1 MIIRKILA
9 FTTAASLMMSA
20 AVFAAPAAEEIT
32 FQDETGSIV
41 VSPDN
46 SFIVTTQGQNMEGA
60 AFDLYVI
67 GSADENGTITLTS
80 LTDGQV
86 ELIEMASEE
95 QLANDTAT
103 AQALYQKAIDSV
115 SADDTAETAD
125 ADAAYDIDEV
135 YRMAQKALDNQAIQ
149 NVMSRHV
156 MYHCYG
162 LHQEELEQ
170 IWVQEPENQATASF
184 GQNQGYM
191 VGYPAIWEAYVD
203 GHTESWL
210 ESAKKYCANNDID
223 IEGWSDE
230 EILNTYGGVGQLLLH
245 VTTTAIIEVAEDGQ
259 TAKCFWY
266 SPGLVAETGQSGNAI
281 WEAYGVDFVKENG
294 EWKIWHLHMYTD
306 FTGSFFVDLSK
317 SGNSGGGQSKG
328 EAAPDAPAAPEDSE
342 SAPGESP
349 EGESPEGESPADP
362 AAAPEQTE
370 QAAQPEGNQGWQP
383 EGGEVIAMDTVN
395 EYLSDPTY
403 TIFSSDRLLDE
414 MMIYIPTP
422 YETWSFDDPNYGLS
436 TDQYALYN
444 IDLDAWYAAHA
455 G

>member
-1 MIIRKILA
+1 MNLRKILVLIMA
-9 FTTAASLMMSA
+9 VCLMSSA
-20 AVFAAPAAEEIT
+20 AVFTA
-32 FQDETGSIV
+32 S
-41 VSPDN
+41 
-46 SFIVTTQGQNMEGA
+46 
-60 AFDLYVI
+60 
-67 GSADENGTITLTS
+67 
-80 LTDGQV
+80 
-86 ELIEMASEE
+86 ASEE
-95 QLANDTAT
+95 TG
-103 AQALYQKAIDSV
+103 
-115 SADDTAETAD
+115 AD
-125 ADAAYDIDEV
+125 YDIDTV
-135 YRMAQKALDNQAIQ
+135 YHMAQKALDNQAIQ

-162 LHQEELEQ
+162 LHQEEMEQ

-210 ESAKKYCANNDID
+210 ESAKKYCTSNGID

-230 EILNTYGGVGQLLLH
+230 DILNTYGGVGQLLLH
-245 VTTTAIIEVAEDGQ
+245 VTTTAVIEVAEDGQ
-259 TAKCFWY
+259 TAKAFWY

-328 EAAPDAPAAPEDSE
+328 EAAPDAGDSN
-342 SAPGESP
+342 PGEAP
-349 EGESPEGESPADP
+349 EGESPEGAAPGESPDGESPAEP
-362 AAAPEQTE
+362 APAQGAE
-370 QAAQPEGNQGWQP
+370 QAEMEASGNGNQGWQP

-395 EYLSDPTY
+395 EYLSEPTY

-414 MMIYIPTP
+414 MMIYIPVP
-422 YETWSFDDPNYGLS
+422 YDTWSFDDPNYGLS
-436 TDQYALYN
+436 PEQYGLYN
-444 IDLDAWYAAHA
+444 IDLDAWYAAHQS
-455 G
+455 